1 MTLIQKEMIL
11 LAHQAIY
18 RKWRPTVFEDIVG
31 QEHITKTL
39 KNQIINNK
47 IGHAYLFCGTRGTG
61 KTTCAKVFSRAVN
74 CLSPKDGSPCNEC
87 EICRGILDGSIM
99 DITEIDA
106 ASNNGVDNIREI
118 REDVQYVSANSKY
131 TVYIIDE
138 VHMLSS
144 GAFNALLKTL
154 EEPPENVIFILAT
167 TEAHKVPQTILS
179 RCQRFDFKRIRPEDI
194 ILRMKEI
201 AHGEGLKISDDGYE
215 LLARLADG
223 SMRDGLSVLERVVS
237 STDEEITAETI
248 TNVLGISD
256 NEQLMSITDAIIE
269 NDINRIF
276 GIIEKVLSDG
286 KDIKVFNDSLIAHFR
301 DLLVLKISDDNTNL
315 LDYSAQAMVKLK
327 AQAQK
332 LTFEKISNAIR
343 VLTTAQS
350 DAKWQKAPRVI
361 FELAYVKL
369 ARPEVDSSPDAILDR
384 LTTVEQRL
392 SQGVMSGTAKKDPDI
407 EKRLKNIEDKL
418 SNADIRLLET
428 TEEEIPEKKKKSAP
442 LRLYSPIPDNEL
454 NSNNP
459 IVKIAKNWDNTAR
472 IILGANPEWFPVL
485 SSIPITID
493 NDGIILIYENSQK
506 LSYDAAVN
514 FKDDIIKAFQQ
525 VTQSSYIIKA
535 AYKQDIEDNI
545 IDFWSLPSPEDT
557 EAQDD
562 VQIPEI
568 SDPLDRLKSEFSAIV
583 EDADET
589 EFIDYDSADDNF
601 SQSSLDDTDDDEQS
615 EEYLEES
622 EKKLAYDEED
632 N

>member
-1 MTLIQKEMIL
+1 M
-11 LAHQAIY
+11 AHQAIY

-138 VHMLSS
+138 VHMLSP

-301 DLLVLKISDDNTNL
+301 DLLVLKISADNTNL

-407 EKRLKNIEDKL
+407 EKRLSELEEKL
-418 SNADIRLLET
+418 KNADITVSEKPK
-428 TEEEIPEKKKKSAP
+428 EDIKEKKKAP
-442 LRLYSPIPDNEL
+442 PRLYSPIPKSEL
-454 NSNNP
+454 HSGNP
-459 IVKIAKNWDNTAR
+459 IVKIAKNWDNTVR
-472 IILGANPEWFPVL
+472 IILGANPKWFPVL
-485 SSIPITID
+485 NSIPITID
-493 NDGIILIYENSQK
+493 NEGIILIYENSQK
-506 LSYDAAVN
+506 ISYEGAVKYREEIIDA
-514 FKDDIIKAFQQ
+514 FKQ